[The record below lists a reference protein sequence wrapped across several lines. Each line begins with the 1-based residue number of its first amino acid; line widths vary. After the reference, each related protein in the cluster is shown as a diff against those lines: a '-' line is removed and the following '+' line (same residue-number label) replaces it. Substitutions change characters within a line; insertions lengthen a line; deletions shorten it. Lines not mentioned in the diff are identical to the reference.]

1 MYGNIMIVLFWTD
14 RRQYTML
21 SVGIENVGI
30 EEKHV
35 TNTEKY
41 RKLVTIVKN
50 YCDFNSKRL

>member
-1 MYGNIMIVLFWTD
+1 MIVLFWTD

-21 SVGIENVGI
+21 SVGIDNVGI

-35 TNTEKY
+35 TDTEKY